1 MKNRYLLTALIF
13 LALLSLFL
21 GLSGFAG
28 RGLKIMVISRIPR
41 VMSLIMAGM
50 SMSISGLIMQRITR
64 NRFVSPTTAATVDAA
79 KGGVLAVLILFPKAS
94 SLLKMS
100 LVFAFALAGTFLFM
114 AILKRVKFKHAIFIP
129 LLGIM
134 LGSIFDALTTF
145 VAYRYDLIQ
154 NISSWLLG
162 NFSLIMQGRYE
173 LLYLS
178 VPLLI
183 LAYLFAHQ
191 FTVAGLGEEVAV
203 NLGLNYRLVVN
214 IGVTLVALLSAL
226 VIITAGRIPFLGLIV
241 PNLVTIYYGDNL
253 KASIGATALLGA
265 AFLLAADLL
274 GRVVIPPYEIPIGLT
289 VGAAGSI
296 MFLYLIFRGQ
306 AA

>member
-1 MKNRYLLTALIF
+1 
-13 LALLSLFL
+13 
-21 GLSGFAG
+21 
-28 RGLKIMVISRIPR
+28 MVISRIPR